1 MITVSSTAAQKI
13 QKLLSKRGHGTG
25 IRLAVN
31 TRGCTGLS
39 YVLEYVDEPQ
49 PGDDVIN
56 DNGVT
61 VYVDPKSLLYLIGT
75 KVDWQKDGLNEGFKF
90 VNPNEKGTCGCGESF
105 HI

>member
-1 MITVSSTAAQKI
+1 MITVSEKAAERI
-13 QKLLSKRGHGTG
+13 QHMLSKRGRGIG
-25 IRLAVN
+25 IRLGVN
-31 TRGCTGLS
+31 TRGCSGMS

-56 DNGVT
+56 NNGVS

-75 KVDWQKDGLNEGFKF
+75 EMDWQRDGLNEGFKF